1 MNHSLISATVNC
13 GDIGINIV
21 KKFGH
26 IMIRLR
32 KDSEKIVESHQIS
45 PNFNKI
51 SHMLIQVLYYNF
63 LSDDEFHNVI
73 VIQEDEKYDFKF

>member
-13 GDIGINIV
+13 GDIGINID

-51 SHMLIQVLYYNF
+51 SHMLIKVLYYNS

>member
-63 LSDDEFHNVI
+63 LSDDEFNNVI

>member
-13 GDIGINIV
+13 GDIGINID
-21 KKFGH
+21 KKIGH

-63 LSDDEFHNVI
+63 LSDDEFHNNI
-73 VIQEDEKYDFKF
+73 VIQEDEKYDFKV